1 MKKVIWFFL
10 AICFICCLSSCT
22 YAGMKD
28 YSETTNNRFIEV
40 VGQDD
45 LYYDANTKVVYVIW
59 NEWNIINDTGYG
71 YMSPY
76 YSSNG
81 LPYSYNVET
90 GYLEEIG
97 G

>member
-1 MKKVIWFFL
+1 MKKIVSFLL
-10 AICFICCLSSCT
+10 AICMICCLASCT
-22 YAGMKD
+22 YAGTKD
-28 YSETTNNRFIEV
+28 YSDTTNNRFVEI

-45 LYYDANTKVVYVIW
+45 LYYDINTKVVYVIW
-59 NEWNIINDTGYG
+59 NEWNKLYEASYG

-90 GYLEEIG
+90 GYLEEIHG
-97 G
+97 